1 MAAVSGTRYTYSDT
15 VGVKYNIEDEIVNI
29 DAKDRPLITLLGL
42 NSTVNPVTEVK
53 YEWIQDALQP
63 YTDALNADMED
74 DAVTASVV
82 SGAKFRDNDIIM
94 IGSQLLR
101 ISAAPTAEGS
111 CVLHVNPNFGGFDSA
126 SGASGATVTIVGSAA
141 EQGADAG
148 EAQSQV
154 RTTDYNY
161 TQIFEADVKESG
173 TDNAIAKYGVTN
185 EYDYQVNKKM
195 IEVAQQLE
203 RSAIFGGRTASS
215 SGVPGTMGGL
225 VYFLD
230 STDSNVTAKS
240 TEAFTETFLNDLI
253 QSCWNDGGNPD
264 TLMCNYFQA
273 RRMASWN
280 SAKITIDRAETA
292 AGNVVTRYQALDGI
306 FLDVVLNRFMSTS
319 EVDVL
324 EKKYLGI
331 GPLTGRGFFTQL
343 LAITGD
349 SKKGQVLGEYTMEVR
364 APAAH
369 GRLTGLTTS

>member
-1 MAAVSGTRYTYSDT
+1 MRYTYSDT

-29 DAKDRPLITLLGL
+29 DPKDRPLITLLGL
-42 NSTVNPVTEVK
+42 NSTQNPVTEVK

-63 YTDALNADMED
+63 YTDVLNAAMASE
-74 DAVTASVV
+74 AVTASVA

-101 ISAAPTAEGS
+101 VSASPSAAGS
-111 CVLHVNPNFGGFDSA
+111 CVLLVNPAFGGSTAASA
-126 SGASGATVTIVGSAA
+126 ANASTVTILGSAA

-148 EAQSQV
+148 EALSQV

-173 TDNAIAKYGVTN
+173 TDNSIAKYGVTN
-185 EYDYQVNKKM
+185 EYDYQVSKKM
-195 IEVAQQLE
+195 VEVAQQLE
-203 RSAIFGGRTASS
+203 RSAIFGWRNAAASA
-215 SGVPGTMGGL
+215 VPGAMGGL

-253 QSCWNDGGNPD
+253 QNCWNDGGNPD
-264 TLMCNYFQA
+264 TLMANYFQA
-273 RRMASWN
+273 RKMAGWQS
-280 SAKITIDRAETA
+280 SRITIDRSEQT

-306 FLDVVLNRFMSTS
+306 FLNVVLNRFMPTDS
-319 EVDVL
+319 VYVL
-324 EKKYLGI
+324 ERKYLGL
-331 GPLTGRGFFTQL
+331 GPLSGRGFFTQL

>member
-1 MAAVSGTRYTYSDT
+1 
-15 VGVKYNIEDEIVNI
+15 
-29 DAKDRPLITLLGL
+29 LL
-42 NSTVNPVTEVK
+42 VNP
-53 YEWIQDALQP
+53 
-63 YTDALNADMED
+63 
-74 DAVTASVV
+74 
-82 SGAKFRDNDIIM
+82 GF
-94 IGSQLLR
+94 GSSTQ
-101 ISAAPTAEGS
+101 
-111 CVLHVNPNFGGFDSA
+111 A
-126 SGASGATVTIVGSAA
+126 SGASGATVTIIGSAA

-173 TDNAIAKYGVTN
+173 TDNSIAKYGVTN
-185 EYDYQVNKKM
+185 EYDYQVSKKM
-195 IEVAQQLE
+195 VEVAQQLE
-203 RSAIFGGRTASS
+203 RSAIFGYRGAAS
-215 SGVPGTMGGL
+215 SGVPGAMGGL
-225 VYFLD
+225 VQFLD
-230 STDSNVTAKS
+230 STDSNVTSKS
-240 TEAFTETFLNDLI
+240 TEAFTEAFLNDLI
-253 QSCWNDGGNPD
+253 QNCWNDGGNPD

-273 RRMASWN
+273 RKMASWQ
-280 SAKITIDRAETA
+280 SSRITIDRSETT

-306 FLDVVLNRFMSTS
+306 FLNVVLNRFMSTS

-331 GPLTGRGFFTQL
+331 GPLSGRGFFTQL